1 MILTDIDLDAEK
13 KKLKEIH
20 VKMLLDHKTDVEK
33 EMSYIAED
41 AFVIPPIGPL
51 ITGEDTIRE
60 VLKQMVQTEVV
71 SMGDRQHGPS
81 NVWISKSG
89 DLAYDQGKFKITR
102 KGPDGIVEEK
112 GYYVTLYKKV
122 NDQWKFVGQIWNNKK

>member
-1 MILTDIDLDAEK
+1 LVNIDLEADK

-20 VKMLLDHKTDVEK
+20 VKMLLDHKTDIDT
-33 EMSYIAED
+33 EMSYMAD
-41 AFVIPPIGPL
+41 DSFVIPPIGPL

-60 VLKQMVQTEVV
+60 VLKHMVKTEVV

-81 NVWISKSG
+81 KVWISKSG
-89 DLAYDQGKFKITR
+89 DLAYDQGKFKISR
-102 KGPDGIVEEK
+102 NGPEGIVEEK

-122 NDQWKFVGQIWNNKK
+122 DDQWKFVGQIWNNLK

>member
-13 KKLKEIH
+13 KKLRELH
-20 VKMLLDHKTDVEK
+20 VKMLVDHKTDVEK

-89 DLAYDQGKFKITR
+89 DLAYDQGKFKMAR